1 MYIILQ
7 YIFSKKFPLTDS
19 QNIIPFGAD
28 NVPNWNI

>member
-19 QNIIPFGAD
+19 QNIPFGAD